1 MKTFENFFK
10 DEYIALENVIK
21 MDQMIYPKIIAE
33 SANLYTEDVKQLEQD
48 LKNKDK
54 AKEFLTNE
62 EEDNLMRIIKADP
75 FSEEADKARAELI
88 EHNMKLIKKM
98 AIKAINAGV
107 VPPEKK
113 EEAIDAS
120 YDGFIRAMD
129 TWIEAKNNHFKPWAL
144 TQMGFAIRN
153 NLDPDRKHSVDQ
165 RTHENSI
172 VSIDSPIEAGGY
184 GKGDNNSEAHTI
196 GDKIQDNSV
205 IPGNDDREIYMILN
219 SFLDS
224 LPEKEAKIVKLYH
237 FGDGVKKDKDGKNAG
252 LTYDEIGK
260 KLNISKVGVRNIL
273 QRVYAN
279 LRKSLEDNG
288 IDSQAA
294 LAAS

>member
-1 MKTFENFFK
+1 MKTFGNFFK

-48 LKNKDK
+48 LKDKDK

-62 EEDNLMRIIKADP
+62 EEDNLMKIIKADP
-75 FSEEADKARAELI
+75 SSEEADKARTELI
-88 EHNMKLIKKM
+88 EHNMKLIKMM

-113 EEAIDAS
+113 EEAMDAA

-129 TWIEAKNNHFKPWAL
+129 TWTEEKNEHFKPWAL
-144 TQMGFAIRN
+144 IQMRFAVK
-153 NLDPDRKHSVDQ
+153 NLLNPARKHSVDQ

-184 GKGDNNSEAHTI
+184 GKGDNNSEARTI
-196 GDKIQDNSV
+196 GDKIQDNSA

-219 SFLDS
+219 SFIDS

-288 IDSQAA
+288 IDSQTA